1 MLSLKRL
8 FIFLFGFVFIAI
20 LTLGW
25 LYYHYHRNLP
35 LPAVPYEFSI
45 EPGSNLK
52 QISSQLVHEGILPN
66 SWSFVLL
73 SRLLGKESAIKAGD
87 YRLTQ
92 EISQI
97 ALLAYLIKGDI
108 RQNEVRFIEG
118 WTFSQFME
126 ALYAHPNIQNTTIGL
141 NEEEILRLIGASE
154 NAAEGLFFP
163 DTYYVIKNS
172 KDVEVLQR
180 AYRAMQKHLQEAW
193 SMRKDSLPLE
203 SPYEALILASIV
215 EKETGL
221 DSDRA
226 EIAGVFINR
235 LRIGMRLQTDPTVIY
250 GLGNQFDGNLR
261 KIDLQTDHDYNT
273 YTRSGLPPTPI
284 AMPGLASIYAAINP
298 AATDSLYFVAKGN
311 GESIFS
317 TNLADHN
324 RAVAKYQRQQKK

>member
-35 LPAVPYEFSI
+35 LPVVPYEFSI

-52 QISSQLVHEGILPN
+52 QISNQLAHEGILPN
-66 SWSFVLL
+66 NWSFILL

-87 YRLTQ
+87 YRLTR

-97 ALLAYLIKGDI
+97 ALLEYLIKGDI

-126 ALYAHPNIQNTTIGL
+126 ALYEHPNIQNTTLGL
-141 NEEEILRLIGASE
+141 SEEEILRLIGASE

-172 KDVEVLQR
+172 KDVDVLQR

-193 SMRKDSLPLE
+193 SMRGDSLPLE
-203 SPYEALILASIV
+203 SPYEALILASII

-284 AMPGLASIYAAINP
+284 AMPGLASIYAAVNP
-298 AATDSLYFVAKGN
+298 ATTDSLYFVAKGN

-324 RAVAKYQRQQKK
+324 RAVVKYQRQRKK